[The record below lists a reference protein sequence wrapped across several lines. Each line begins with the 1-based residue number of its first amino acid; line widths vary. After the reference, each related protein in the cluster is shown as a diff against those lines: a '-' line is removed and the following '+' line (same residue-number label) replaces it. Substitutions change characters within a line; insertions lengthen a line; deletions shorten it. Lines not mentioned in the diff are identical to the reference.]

1 MNFNTIFEGLKVI
14 ELANILAGPSVGMF
28 FAELG
33 AEVIKIENK
42 ATKGDITRSWRLP
55 SESTDN
61 NYSAY
66 YCSVNWKKQVLMLD
80 LKSNDDLQ
88 QLYDLVKSAD
98 VVITNFKSSSAKKI
112 GIDHST
118 LQNLNHKLII
128 GHLTGFPNSD
138 RPAFDIVL
146 QAETGFLYMNGENGR
161 PPVKMPVALIDVLAA
176 HQLKEALL
184 LALLHRERTGKG
196 QIVLVSLYEAAI
208 ASLVN
213 QATNWLM
220 AGFIPQRIGTQHP
233 NIAPYGDMFYTK
245 DGKMLVLAVGTE
257 RQFEGLCKTLGL
269 EYLLIDERF
278 KTNTE
283 RVQNRTELA
292 KILEQEFITYD
303 EDDVVPR
310 LKKAKVPLGNVRNMQ
325 EVFEQSAAQK
335 LILEEVFDDGWN
347 TKRVKSF
354 VAKVSDT
361 S

>member
-1 MNFNTIFEGLKVI
+1 MQFNTIFKGLKVI

-55 SESTDN
+55 SEPTDN

-80 LKSNDDLQ
+80 LKSDDDLQ
-88 QLYDLVKSAD
+88 QLYHLVKAAD
-98 VVITNFKSSSAKKI
+98 VVITNFKTSSAQKI
-112 GIDHST
+112 GIDHT
-118 LQNLNHKLII
+118 ALQALNPKLII

-184 LALLHRERTGKG
+184 LALLHRERTGEG
-196 QIVLVSLYEAAI
+196 QIVSVSLYEAAV

-245 DGKMLVLAVGTE
+245 DGKMVVLAVGTE
-257 RQFEGLCKTLGL
+257 RQFKGLCQTLDL
-269 EYLLIDERF
+269 EYLLTDERF
-278 KTNTE
+278 KTNTQ
-283 RVQNRTELA
+283 RVQNRKALA
-292 KILEQEFITYD
+292 KILDQEFITYNEND
-303 EDDVVPR
+303 IVPK
-310 LKKAKVPLGNVRNMQ
+310 LKIAKVPLGNVRNME
-325 EVFEQSAAQK
+325 EVFEQKDAQD
-335 LILEEVFDDGWN
+335 LILEEVFEDGRM

-354 VAKVSDT
+354 VGK
-361 S
+361 

>member
-1 MNFNTIFEGLKVI
+1 MTIMNFNSIFKGLKVI

-42 ATKGDITRSWRLP
+42 ATQGDITRSWRLP
-55 SESTDN
+55 SEPTNN

-66 YCSVNWKKQVLMLD
+66 YCSVNWNKEVLMLD

-88 QLYDLVKSAD
+88 QLYDLIKSAD
-98 VVITNFKSSSAKKI
+98 VVITNFKNSSAKKI
-112 GIDHST
+112 GIDHAT
-118 LQNLNHKLII
+118 LQALNSQLII

-184 LALLHRERTGKG
+184 LALLHRERTDEG
-196 QIVLVSLYEAAI
+196 QIVTVSLYEAAI

-245 DGKMLVLAVGTE
+245 DGKMVVLAVGTE
-257 RQFEGLCKTLGL
+257 RQFEGLCQTLGL
-269 EYLLIDERF
+269 QHLLTDKRF
-278 KTNTE
+278 KTNTQ
-283 RVQNRTELA
+283 RVLNRMELA
-292 KILEQEFITYD
+292 KILEQEFIQYNETD
-303 EDDVVPR
+303 IVPR
-310 LKKAKVPLGNVRNMQ
+310 LKAAKVPLGNVRNMQ
-325 EVFEQSAAQK
+325 EVFEQSDAQA
-335 LILEEVFDDGWN
+335 LILEEVFEDGRN

-354 VAKVSDT
+354 IGKNK
-361 S
+361 